1 MKLTPL
7 DIHHKEFRHS
17 LRGYSEEEVDAFL
30 DEVADEFERL
40 FKENIDLAEKL
51 EAANDKLRDHELME
65 KTVHN
70 TLVAAQKSAEDI
82 EANALKEAE
91 LTRKDAELRA
101 KEIIHEALTLKQKT
115 QNEFM
120 RIKDGETQFRQA
132 FRNMLEDHLG
142 RIQEIPVPADIAAL
156 SGTDE
161 VAEDIVASMES
172 VQTVPAVP
180 PAPEP
185 MIAVEPQPAAVVMDL
200 DETADEFEESSV
212 QDAFEDAPDILPD
225 ELLEPEPA
233 PALLIAD
240 EGDDE
245 VELPA
250 SGFVTAVQLG
260 EVEDTDLA
268 AETPEYEDEPVTF
281 EIPSLDSL
289 GERDDDMDIEEID

>member
-51 EAANDKLRDHELME
+51 EAANEKLREHEQME

-82 EANALKEAE
+82 ESNAEKEAE

-120 RIKDGETQFRQA
+120 RIKEAETQFRQE
-132 FRNMLEDHLG
+132 FRKMLESHLG
-142 RIQEIPVPADIAAL
+142 RLQEIPVPDEVAAL
-156 SGTDE
+156 SEGE
-161 VAEDIVASMES
+161 QAAEDIVASMDS
-172 VQTVPAVP
+172 MQTEVGAGVPDA
-180 PAPEP
+180 PAPE
-185 MIAVEPQPAAVVMDL
+185 APAAA
-200 DETADEFEESSV
+200 ADVDTS
-212 QDAFEDAPDILPD
+212 
-225 ELLEPEPA
+225 PA
-233 PALLIAD
+233 PPQVTATEQEPPVDAGLP
-240 EGDDE
+240 GS
-245 VELPA
+245 VEEEPPA
-250 SGFVTAVQLG
+250 SGFVTSVQLG
-260 EVEDTDLA
+260 ELDDTDLA
-268 AETPEYEDEPVTF
+268 AETPEYEDSPSEF
-281 EIPSLDSL
+281 EMPTLDSL
-289 GERDDDMDIEEID
+289 GEREDDLDIEEID